1 MCNFVLRIA
10 AKCEAAKSILH
21 FLHHTSSS
29 NHLKKK
35 KKLAAN
41 IANGNTLPIAA
52 DYVWKILA
60 FWSQDSLGTTYKLH
74 KIKFHF

>member
-1 MCNFVLRIA
+1 MKLLKEYYIFYWVSA
-10 AKCEAAKSILH
+10 PH
-21 FLHHTSSS
+21 FLPQPF
-29 NHLKKK
+29 LFFI
-35 KKLAAN
+35 LAN
-41 IANGNTLPIAA
+41 IANGNALPIAA